1 MIINNLPQKEKLDKV
16 KKAFEKG
23 LIVIPSRVN
32 RDGIYKI
39 PIWNGNVKTQVW
51 NFERFK
57 ETIKTYKNWGFGV
70 LTGKQP
76 NGLYLNCLDFDIDII
91 KKGAP
96 DYIKELSKFFLNTGI
111 PEALQ
116 GLEQTQTDRFHFF
129 FFTEEELIK
138 PKDVAKEGWIKF
150 KELEENGTS
159 EIIEE
164 PGKIELFTGNKFVA
178 CYEGIVKDTNKE
190 PIPLRDLP
198 VLDIDTVKRLLKT
211 LGFEFEYLTQDERIL
226 KEVKEEQE
234 KERKKEKKE
243 NPKLLEIKEK
253 IKKEINIEDLLYE
266 YSDTFKVI
274 NPNNPTRLD
283 CLCPFKPE
291 RHPSFK
297 IFKTDNRQFWAD
309 FHGKHEGFVYPEY
322 LKTVYIGEAEALT
335 GDVIDIYRIYTGVDF
350 KQALIDLGERI
361 GINKEEIEKA
371 FKGKKEEE
379 IKIPD
384 NLFKSYDSKNFYKV
398 DYDRKEVYIGKKEDA
413 NLWITEETGITKGR
427 LKQLILA
434 QLPKVELRFLP
445 NEEFGYNKEKGFINT
460 FSKSDFMRLYETT
473 KKEIKDLQE
482 ISYEDIENNILREY
496 IKNLFYTDDEF
507 RAFISFLVLKLAGQ
521 KAGYI
526 LLFQTNQGAGKSNI
540 LTPLLK
546 VLFGE
551 KYIAELDYSSLRRDF
566 NPMFENKYI
575 IVLEEMHIKDRGEDK
590 HIYEQL
596 KRSTRAKKITINKKN
611 INEYEIDFYADF
623 IGYSNKNIPIVI
635 SDTDDTRIILI
646 QNFASKD
653 LKTIFR
659 AYDLILEEFYEIVE
673 KEFIKLVKDI
683 VLKIPVREA
692 RKFLENYIDY
702 QNNTVKK
709 ELLKATDKLY
719 LLIDE
724 FREIEEH
731 ITNEPRT
738 QEEIKAILHVKS
750 GLATTKDIMTVLKLM
765 GDDYYAKSS
774 KALGMSLRKYE
785 IEEIRTMKRR
795 LKVINKEM
803 SLSSAT
809 ADDIYELI
817 DNGYLGHLYDK
828 YKILLD
834 NPFNKIEE
842 PY

>member
-1 MIINNLPQKEKLDKV
+1 MSNNNLTQKEKLSKV

-23 LIVIPSRVN
+23 LIVIPSRPN
-32 RDGIYKI
+32 TDGIYKI
-39 PIWNGNVKTQVW
+39 PIWNGNIKTQKW
-51 NFERFK
+51 NYETFK
-57 ETIKTYKNWGFGV
+57 EAVKKSEDWAFGV

-76 NGLYLNCLDFDIDII
+76 NGLYLNCLDFDIDDTTQGVPLPATLLP
-91 KKGAP
+91 KALP
-96 DYIKELSKFFLNTGI
+96 H
-111 PEALQ
+111 EALE
-116 GLEQTQTDRFHFF
+116 GAEQTQTGRFHFF
-129 FFTEEELIK
+129 FFTKEELIK
-138 PKDVAKEGWIKF
+138 PKDAENKGWIKL
-150 KELEENGTS
+150 KKIEKDGKTET
-159 EIIEE
+159 IEE

-178 CYEGIVKDTNKE
+178 CYEGIIKDTDKE

-198 VLDIDTVKRLLKT
+198 ILDIGTVKRLLKI

-226 KEVKEEQE
+226 KEVKKEQE
-234 KERKKEKKE
+234 KEIKKDKKE
-243 NPKLLEIKEK
+243 NPKLFEIKER
-253 IKKEINIEDLLYE
+253 IKREINIEDLLYE
-266 YSDTFKVI
+266 FSDTFKVI
-274 NPNNPTRLD
+274 NPDHPTRLD

-297 IFKTDNRQFWAD
+297 IFRTDNGQFWAD
-309 FHGKHEGFVYPEY
+309 FHGYHENIYYPETV
-322 LKTVYIGEAEALT
+322 KTANIGEAEAVI

-350 KQALIDLGERI
+350 KQALIDLGQRI
-361 GINKEEIEKA
+361 GIDKEEIEKA
-371 FKGKKEEE
+371 FKGKKEYKEE
-379 IKIPD
+379 INIPD
-384 NLFKSYDSKNFYKV
+384 NLFKSYDSKSFYKI

-427 LKQLILA
+427 IRQLILA
-434 QLPKVELRFLP
+434 NLPKVELRFLP
-445 NEEFGYNKEKGFINT
+445 NEEFGYNKGKGFINT
-460 FSKSDFMRLYETT
+460 FSKSDFMRLFETT
-473 KKEIKDLQE
+473 KKEIKNLQE
-482 ISYEDIENNILREY
+482 ISYEDIENDIFREY

-507 RAFISFLVLKLAGQ
+507 RAFLSFLVIKLAGQ

-546 VLFGE
+546 TLFGE

-566 NPMFENKYI
+566 NSMFENKYI
-575 IVLEEMHIKDRGEDK
+575 IILEEMHIKDRGEDK

-596 KRSTRAKKITINKKN
+596 KRNTRAKKITINKKN
-611 INEYEIDFYADF
+611 VNEYEIDFYADF

-653 LKTIFR
+653 LKIIFR

-673 KEFIKLVKDI
+673 REFIKFVKNT
-683 VLKIPVREA
+683 VFKIPVREA
-692 RKFLENYIDY
+692 RKFLEDYISY

-731 ITNEPRT
+731 IVNEPRT
-738 QEEIKAILHVKS
+738 KEEINAILHVKS

-785 IEEIRTMKRR
+785 IEEIRTPKRR
-795 LKVINKEM
+795 LKVIDKEM
-803 SLSSAT
+803 ILNSAT
-809 ADDIYELI
+809 AEDIYELI
-817 DNGYLGHLYDK
+817 DTGYLGILFNK

-834 NPFNKIEE
+834 NPFEKIEE
-842 PY
+842 LY